1 MAKEDNGMLVALNC
15 LQKSIE
21 QLAAATEIK
30 VERLSSDRRSN
41 ARNKIGRQQAA
52 NLLSRRANF
61 ISPKLLSIAY
71 RHKRVRRDY
80 KSQAPRDERWRTIR
94 TQHTQSETGSQKIS
108 RLAVYFTVW
117 IVGGS

>member
-52 NLLSRRANF
+52 NLL
-61 ISPKLLSIAY
+61 
-71 RHKRVRRDY
+71 
-80 KSQAPRDERWRTIR
+80 
-94 TQHTQSETGSQKIS
+94 
-108 RLAVYFTVW
+108 
-117 IVGGS
+117 